1 MNSSHTEYLN
11 LDGHWRLDAHN
22 AWFNSKEDILAAL
35 SKLKIPQESVN
46 IVQFSGFSVGPLYHL
61 NGKWVCSRPENPL
74 PKFNLKLLLMNLG
87 NKLVTERGFD
97 PAVSAASG
105 FSLPRTDTLA
115 IKCFTDWLNHCTAA
129 QEVLAEL
136 GVEWPVT
143 PQQRAQANLNS

>member
-22 AWFNSKEDILAAL
+22 GWFDSKEDILAILQQQGIAA
-35 SKLKIPQESVN
+35 ESVT
-46 IVQFSGFSVGPLYHL
+46 IEQSRVHHL
-61 NGKWVCSRPENPL
+61 DGKWVCSRPENPM

-97 PAVSAASG
+97 PAVSPAGG
-105 FSLPRTDTLA
+105 FSLPRKDTLA
-115 IKCFTDWLNHCTAA
+115 IKDFTDWLNTCTAA
-129 QEVLAEL
+129 QEILAEL

-143 PQQRAQANLNS
+143 SQQRAQANLNG